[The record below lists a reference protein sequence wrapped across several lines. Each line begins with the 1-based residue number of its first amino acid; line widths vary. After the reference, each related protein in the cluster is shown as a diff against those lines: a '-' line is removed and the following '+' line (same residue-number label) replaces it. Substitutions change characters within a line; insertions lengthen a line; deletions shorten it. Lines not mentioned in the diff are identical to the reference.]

1 MPSSLNGTS
10 GETLTNVM
18 DHVAGALNLAKPH
31 GLECEVIAV
40 AMLFLKENPE
50 ATVEQAL
57 EAGLGD
63 WDI

>member
-18 DHVAGALNLAKPH
+18 DNVAGALNYAKPH

-40 AMLFLKENPE
+40 AMIFLKENPKASIEE
-50 ATVEQAL
+50 ALV
-57 EAGLGD
+57 AGLGD